1 MTESSSP
8 AQYYEQIV
16 PQQFAALVANAS
28 DDILNQPEMSAT
40 YVITGEDGG
49 TFGLRSHGKQI
60 EFVPG
65 GIPGSDMHSTMTIES
80 WRDDATR
87 DETDSFVSYIRRG
100 KVEAVKSL
108 SGLVRLDL
116 ARPDGSTYENATS
129 FGGSED
135 PEVTLRMNAD
145 DYQAMVRGDLNGQMA
160 FMTGKLK
167 FEGSLPLL
175 MQIGSL
181 SG

>member
-8 AQYYEQIV
+8 AQYYQQVV
-16 PQQFAALVANAS
+16 PQQFAATVANAS
-28 DDILNQPEMSAT
+28 DDILNQPELSAT
-40 YVITGEDGG
+40 IVITGDDGG
-49 TFGLRSHGKQI
+49 TFGLRAHGKEI

-65 GIPGSDMHSTMTIES
+65 GVPGSDMHTTMAIES

-100 KVEAVKSL
+100 KVEVVKSL
-108 SGLVRLDL
+108 KGTVRLEL
-116 ARPDGSTYENATS
+116 AQPDGGTYENTTS
-129 FGGSED
+129 FGGEEE
-135 PEVTLRMNAD
+135 PAVTLRMTTD
-145 DYQAMVRGDLNGQMA
+145 DYKAMIRGDLNGQMA

-175 MQIGSL
+175 MQIGAL